1 MTMKYILA
9 LILLIPSL
17 AQAVEWQ
24 CDFKGT
30 RAGRVGS
37 VIWAYCFGIEGDAVK
52 VRQRVLLPSSVTVEA
67 IADAKQWVLSGT
79 PNLFARPADQAIWD
93 SPTVASARQEMADA
107 IKAEVSAGTVPV
119 PPRWRVAPN
128 PSSTTIPPTRPMW
141 DSAVAKSVTER
152 AYVGDLC
159 DCSTKVAKGTQTL
172 CTLRPFGDLPPTS
185 NRTACELK

>member
-1 MTMKYILA
+1 MRTLF
-9 LILLIPSL
+9 LVLLLFTFP
-17 AQAVEWQ
+17 AHAVEWQ

-37 VIWAYCFGIEGDAVK
+37 VIWAYCYGIDADTVK
-52 VRQRVLLPSSVTVEA
+52 VRQRVLLPNAVTVEA
-67 IADAKQWVLSGT
+67 IADAKQWVLTGT
-79 PNLFARPADQAIWD
+79 PNLFARPADQSLWD
-93 SPTVASARQEMADA
+93 SPTVAAARQEMADA

-128 PSSTTIPPTRPMW
+128 PSSTTIPATRPMW
-141 DSAVAKSVTER
+141 NSAGANSVSER

-172 CTLRPFGDLPPTS
+172 CTVRQLGDIAPTT